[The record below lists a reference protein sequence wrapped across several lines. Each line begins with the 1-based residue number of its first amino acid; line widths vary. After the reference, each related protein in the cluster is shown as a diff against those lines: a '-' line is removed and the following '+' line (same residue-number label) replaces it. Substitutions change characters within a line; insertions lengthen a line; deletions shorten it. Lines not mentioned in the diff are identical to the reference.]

1 MHKSARLDHPLQGSA
16 YISPVHKDVIPG
28 LCPHAFIRASSL
40 LCLKSSEPGHLDFK
54 TWAHHK
60 TSNLSRC
67 CAVIDLIHEHWQQ
80 QSTSLISLIVDQ
92 HQYALPTSC
101 WPRRNPVYTHRP
113 TPSITCLPIKTHS
126 R

>member
-1 MHKSARLDHPLQGSA
+1 MHKSARLDYPLQGSA
-16 YISPVHKDVIPG
+16 HISLVHKDTIPDSASS
-28 LCPHAFIRASSL
+28 HIRASSL
-40 LCLKSSEPGHLDFK
+40 CCFKSSEPGHLDLK

-60 TSNLSRC
+60 TSSLSRC

-113 TPSITCLPIKTHS
+113 TPSFTCLPNKTHS